1 MKTLKTFEN
10 GGVPQGGP
18 TGGESRDFYGN
29 IVEGYTEEELNRL
42 RQLQREYDKAE
53 MGIVG
58 EGFREFS
65 SFSKAQPHNTRGRDI
80 MNYQQSLMR
89 EIDNLQREIEVR
101 SGAAETMS
109 EARAHQEMLESKGIG
124 LGIDTSKIPVREDR
138 LSTFAQ
144 GGTTPMSFVKP
155 KSRY

>member
-42 RQLQREYDKAE
+42 RQLQREYDKAQ
-53 MGIVG
+53 MGIVS

-65 SFSKAQPHNTRGRDI
+65 STSGGSGYASRGQRRQDI
-80 MNYQQSLMR
+80 LEYQQSLMR

-101 SGAAETMS
+101 SRAAEEEGM
-109 EARAHQEMLESKGIG
+109 RQQRLSKGNPKAG
-124 LGIDTSKIPVREDR
+124 PFE
-138 LSTFAQ
+138 FA
-144 GGTTPMSFVKP
+144 GGGKTPMSFINRKF
-155 KSRY
+155 R